1 MSERRERA
9 AVTRRAEAVAVVETR
24 GVVALSA
31 ALEAM
36 VKSAGVEVI
45 AVDRVG
51 GGIVFGVVA
60 GSTAAVRVAVG
71 AGEAAARA
79 HSDRV
84 MARLYVRP
92 ADAGRDLLRDG
103 VLPRLSP

>member
-1 MSERRERA
+1 MSGRSERT
-9 AVTRRAEAVAVVETR
+9 VRRDEAIAVVETR
-24 GVVALSA
+24 GMVALAA

-36 VKSAGVEVI
+36 VKSAGVEVV

-60 GSTAAVRVAVG
+60 GSTAAVRLAVVV
-71 AGEAAARA
+71 GEAAARA

-84 MARLYVRP
+84 LARLYVRP
-92 ADAGRDLLRDG
+92 AAAGRDLVSHG
-103 VLPRLSP
+103 QLPRLSD

>member
-1 MSERRERA
+1 MSERDART
-9 AVTRRAEAVAVVETR
+9 VRRDEAIAVVETR
-24 GVVALSA
+24 GVVALAA

-36 VKSAGVEVI
+36 VKSAGVKVI

-60 GSTAAVRVAVG
+60 GSTAAVRVALEV
-71 AGEAAARA
+71 GEASARA

-92 ADAGRDLLRDG
+92 AAAGRDLLSHG
-103 VLPRLSP
+103 QLPRLSD